1 MRERTAK
8 VKTSICESYGRV
20 YNLLPHKDKIDIM
33 EKLLQMPEREVYKLT
48 TKDDTP
54 AFVYASVE
62 QGAEAG
68 TLTVTVD
75 GAKVGR
81 FRLVYGEG
89 VGRIP
94 EEKPALKAWLSG
106 FIGMRERKIY
116 TLT

>member
-1 MRERTAK
+1 MVSAE
-8 VKTSICESYGRV
+8 I
-20 YNLLPHKDKIDIM
+20 
-33 EKLLQMPEREVYKLT
+33 
-48 TKDDTP
+48 P

-94 EEKPALKAWLSG
+94 EEKPALKVWLSG